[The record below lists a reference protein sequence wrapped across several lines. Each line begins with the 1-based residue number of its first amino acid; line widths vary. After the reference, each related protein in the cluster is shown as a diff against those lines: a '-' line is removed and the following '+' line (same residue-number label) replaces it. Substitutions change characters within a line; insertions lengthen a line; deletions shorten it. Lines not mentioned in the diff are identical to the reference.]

1 MQYIALYFNSN
12 STFFSTFFR
21 KTWFHHFYFE
31 LVQITCIFR
40 YSRHWSLSIIQ
51 LISNNFTWIRWTFFV
66 SLTFIKEKTMINLDN
81 HIDNL
86 YNAIRLLQSQITK
99 NIFNREQKFS
109 VFYLENDI
117 TSIYIWNRLRFQ
129 NFRSD
134 RFEFLSITL
143 RRDSSSVKRISVL

>member
-1 MQYIALYFNSN
+1 M
-12 STFFSTFFR
+12 
-21 KTWFHHFYFE
+21 
-31 LVQITCIFR
+31 
-40 YSRHWSLSIIQ
+40 
-51 LISNNFTWIRWTFFV
+51 

-117 TSIYIWNRLRFQ
+117 TSIYI
-129 NFRSD
+129 
-134 RFEFLSITL
+134 
-143 RRDSSSVKRISVL
+143 